1 MSTSLS
7 RVKVCPNV
15 SFLVFQFS
23 SRARWQ
29 GSARPLRSRGRNR
42 KLWPG
47 GDSECSTGQS
57 HEGTFSKPGT
67 ENHHQR
73 RRRSTEVLQSA
84 GRTADAK
91 QLYLDV
97 STHPSLVL
105 GWIWRDSPEN
115 VDIFYML
122 LEPNWSEAFGWDSS
136 RTLISITW
144 LISKAIRLISN
155 DSSLTPQYEEL
166 LELL

>member
-1 MSTSLS
+1 MAGKCSAAEIERKKQEALA
-7 RVKVCPNV
+7 RRRQRMQHGPKPWGN
-15 SFLVFQFS
+15 FLQAWNWKS
-23 SRARWQ
+23 P
-29 GSARPLRSRGRNR
+29 SA
-42 KLWPG
+42 
-47 GDSECSTGQS
+47 
-57 HEGTFSKPGT
+57 T
-67 ENHHQR
+67 E
-73 RRRSTEVLQSA
+73 RRSTKVLQSA

-115 VDIFYML
+115 VDIVYML

-136 RTLISITW
+136 WTLISITW